1 MAVSLGFHIVFAALG
16 IGLPLL
22 LVFTEFLAIRRHD
35 DVWMA
40 LTRRWSKALGILVA
54 VGAVSGTVLSFALGL
69 FWPGLMGRWGSV
81 IGLPFALEAF
91 AFFIEAIFI
100 GIYLYGWDR
109 LTPWA
114 HWFSGWPVV
123 LGWSGERVVR
133 RHRERVDAV
142 ARRVR
147 ALGERQGRRRAAD
160 PGDAEPVDAGD
171 DDAHDPGR
179 LHGDGAHGRVDLRRR
194 HVEGQARPLPPA
206 GARRRAHVRAGAR
219 ARAGVRGRSGREARG
234 RASADEARG
243 AGRAVGHHSR
253 TLRSRSVGSRCPDAR
268 RRSWASGS
276 RARCRGSR
284 SATRTRSSRA

>member
-123 LGWSGERVVR
+123 LG
-133 RHRERVDAV
+133 
-142 ARRVR
+142 
-147 ALGERQGRRRAAD
+147 
-160 PGDAEPVDAGD
+160 
-171 DDAHDPGR
+171 
-179 LHGDGAHGRVDLRRR
+179 GA
-194 HVEGQARPLPPA
+194 
-206 GARRRAHVRAGAR
+206 
-219 ARAGVRGRSGREARG
+219 
-234 RASADEARG
+234 ASAWFVVTANAWMQSPVGFELSANGKVVDVQPIQAMLNPSTPVMTTHMIL
-243 AGRAVGHHSR
+243 AGYM
-253 TLRSRSVGSRCPDAR
+253 
-268 RRSWASGS
+268 
-276 RARCRGSR
+276 
-284 SATRTRSSRA
+284 ATGLTVA